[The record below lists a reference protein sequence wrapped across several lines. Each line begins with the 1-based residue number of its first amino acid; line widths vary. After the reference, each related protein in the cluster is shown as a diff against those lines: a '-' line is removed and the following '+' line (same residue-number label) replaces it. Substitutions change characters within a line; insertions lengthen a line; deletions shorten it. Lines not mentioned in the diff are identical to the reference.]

1 MISNYVHTF
10 RFAITIFAEFK
21 IDTIVTYEHR
31 YMWRTFL
38 MLTLRDLLTLNTV
51 VGRGVQRMS
60 WSRQSAVRLW
70 SVTYRYVTDWLA
82 GGCGCTRRNWQITP
96 GLREGGES
104 PRYVSTYAYCSAF
117 HTAVRS
123 TCLTCPP
130 RPDRH
135 CYKRGATCGGHGF
148 TNTIRYEMLF
158 QRALESRQE
167 SA

>member
-1 MISNYVHTF
+1 MISNYFHTF
-10 RFAITIFAEFK
+10 RFTITIFAEFK

-31 YMWRTFL
+31 YVWRTFL

-51 VGRGVQRMS
+51 VGRGVQRQLT
-60 WSRQSAVRLW
+60 QSIATFYYECPDRGR

-96 GLREGGES
+96 GLREGGKS

-117 HTAVRS
+117 HTALRS
-123 TCLTCPP
+123 TCLTCPCPP
-130 RPDRH
+130 RPERH
-135 CYKRGATCGGHGF
+135 CYERGATCGGHGF

-158 QRALESRQE
+158 
-167 SA
+167 